1 MIERHVTFE
10 VIADKAPRFVAF
22 FTDHYRPAMMKSPGF
37 VSVELIVEIDQ
48 PARYQMVIR
57 FESLEQSE
65 AWRSSEAHKAL
76 SPTLKT
82 FYTSSA
88 VLVYQFVA

>member
-10 VIADKAPRFVAF
+10 VLPEKVEQFVAF
-22 FTDHYRPAMMKSPGF
+22 FADHYRPAMMKSPGF
-37 VSVELIVEIDQ
+37 LSVELIVEIDQ
-48 PARYQMVIR
+48 PACYQMVIR
-57 FESLEQSE
+57 FDSLEQSE

-76 SPTLKT
+76 SPILKT